1 MRSWLAMPPK
11 NFSAQVGRPRTTPL
25 LVSSAAMAYLRCC
38 VSASG
43 RRHVWRAVRDG
54 EADRVEVERLARGE
68 LWRLRAHWRRV
79 LRSIMGG
86 YRVRA
91 EVRMAVIQADGLKL
105 GRRGAVYQADVSS
118 TCTRG
123 PCVPRLVE
131 AFRECH
137 SDSRNASDASST
149 AMFGT
154 QSSTRPVCIHI
165 VLHASKHPSTL
176 NHGAFRMTGSSC
188 RQSWDKS
195 RRGGSPI
202 VASPYVKMVKPPND
216 AL

>member
-1 MRSWLAMPPK
+1 MRSWLAMPPE
-11 NFSAQVGRPRTTPL
+11 NFSARVGRPRTTPL

-91 EVRMAVIQADGLKL
+91 EVRMAVIQADGVEVGQK
-105 GRRGAVYQADVSS
+105 RRRVPSRCEFHMHARAVRAATSGGFS
-118 TCTRG
+118 R
-123 PCVPRLVE
+123 VP
-131 AFRECH
+131 F
-137 SDSRNASDASST
+137 
-149 AMFGT
+149 
-154 QSSTRPVCIHI
+154 
-165 VLHASKHPSTL
+165 
-176 NHGAFRMTGSSC
+176 
-188 RQSWDKS
+188 
-195 RRGGSPI
+195 
-202 VASPYVKMVKPPND
+202 
-216 AL
+216 